1 MKDGNAAADVETANL
16 KQKEKN
22 ELKEVSGVIDVTSQ
36 PNLTN
41 LEITPCNITYEDT
54 MNKESQ

>member
-1 MKDGNAAADVETANL
+1 MKDDNAAADLETANL

-41 LEITPCNITYEDT
+41 LEINPCNITHEDT